1 MSETIQTDN
10 GVEDKIPKSD
20 TLKGQL
26 QGMHQDF
33 GSAGAVHSIKESSGP
48 QNQRVHIV
56 LKSLGAK
63 GDIPKTLPEYV
74 LAKKIRGFG
83 IQDW

>member
-33 GSAGAVHSIKESSGP
+33 GSAGAVCSIKESSGP
-48 QNQRVHIV
+48 QNQQVHIV
-56 LKSLGAK
+56 LKA
-63 GDIPKTLPEYV
+63 
-74 LAKKIRGFG
+74 
-83 IQDW
+83 

>member
-33 GSAGAVHSIKESSGP
+33 GSAGAVCSIKESSGP
-48 QNQRVHIV
+48 QNQRVH
-56 LKSLGAK
+56 
-63 GDIPKTLPEYV
+63 
-74 LAKKIRGFG
+74 
-83 IQDW
+83 